1 MPRVLRSSRAC
12 SRTFG
17 GSAALSS
24 RRQIACR
31 ALPALSDGANL
42 TATICISRVF
52 RGSSSWFVTLV
63 LAESLTVQSFLSL
76 LEARCPVI
84 ELRSSVDH
92 RRLKQAA
99 SLEELNRP
107 RAWFLE
113 SEREAFEQA
122 VLNATK
128 GATGAPLTL
137 SVYNRPLHVPW
148 AIDGVARFSFADLCQ
163 AVRCLVLIVSLRGH
177 RVDAPALPFSCARAY

>member
-1 MPRVLRSSRAC
+1 MRPALRSSRAC
-12 SRTFG
+12 SRTSG
-17 GSAALSS
+17 GSAASSS
-24 RRQIACR
+24 RRRIACR
-31 ALPALSDGANL
+31 ALPALSDGSDL
-42 TATICISRVF
+42 TATICISRAF
-52 RGSSSWFVTLV
+52 SGSSFWSGTGP
-63 LAESLTVQSFLSL
+63 AASLTAQSFLSL